1 MYCVCEIGVETGHE
15 IYHTVFSCPFVSR
28 ILRMCQV
35 IFHWYHISHSLLL
48 SRIFRMHQV
57 ISLATFTCCTNE
69 KVVKILLIKNYQHQ
83 LYTEYFQWFLYTE
96 LFLESF
102 CFVSFVEC
110 PKCVGWEKNEKQK
123 LAPRFVNLSASM
135 DPTRYT
141 S

>member
-57 ISLATFTCCTNE
+57 ISLATFTCYTNH
-69 KVVKILLIKNYQHQ
+69 KVVKILLWIFPTIFVYRTFFSACHWNY
-83 LYTEYFQWFLYTE
+83 YWEET
-96 LFLESF
+96 F
-102 CFVSFVEC
+102 CFVLFVEC

-135 DPTRYT
+135 DPTRY
-141 S
+141 SS

>member
-1 MYCVCEIGVETGHE
+1 MYCVCEIGVETGHD

-96 LFLESF
+96 LFFGVFLF
-102 CFVSFVEC
+102 CFICRMSKVC
-110 PKCVGWEKNEKQK
+110 GLGEKWKAKAGSKICKSQC
-123 LAPRFVNLSASM
+123 
-135 DPTRYT
+135 
-141 S
+141 